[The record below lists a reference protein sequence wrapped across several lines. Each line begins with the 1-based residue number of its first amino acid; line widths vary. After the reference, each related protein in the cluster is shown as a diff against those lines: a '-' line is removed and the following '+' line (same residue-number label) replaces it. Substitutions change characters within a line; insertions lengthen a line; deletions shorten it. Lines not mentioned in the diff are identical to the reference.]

1 MNKITV
7 SSIYFAIFLLFSSCS
22 SVKVIDSW
30 KSDRI
35 STIKDN
41 NFLVVARANN
51 LQAQIAFENEIVKQ
65 MKSNGY
71 QATASYSKF
80 GEMKPNEPKL
90 ESNKEKLKKILEL
103 EGFNAVIL
111 TVMKDYKEETRLEK
125 EGGYYTGG
133 NYYRYYPR
141 YYSGFYPYYY
151 NPLSY
156 HSLGNYTEESY
167 STSVSKLHYVG
178 ESYSTSV
185 SKLYILETTI
195 YNLDESEENQLVAVI
210 TSKIDNPE
218 TASGA
223 AKGYVKEI
231 SKKLK

>member
-7 SSIYFAIFLLFSSCS
+7 SSIYLAIFLLFSSCS

-111 TVMKDYKEETRLEK
+111 TVMKDYREETRLEK

-133 NYYRYYPR
+133 NYYGYYPR

-151 NPLSY
+151 NPISY
-156 HSLGNYTEESY
+156 HSMGNYVEETY
-167 STSVSKLHYVG
+167 T
-178 ESYSTSV
+178 TNI

>member
-7 SSIYFAIFLLFSSCS
+7 SSIYLTIFLLFSSCS

-30 KSDRI
+30 KSDNI
-35 STIKDN
+35 SNIKDN
-41 NFLVVARANN
+41 NFIVVARANN
-51 LQAQIAFENEIVKQ
+51 LQARIAFENEIVKQ

-80 GEMKPNEPKL
+80 GEMKPNEPEF
-90 ESNKEKLKKILEL
+90 ESNKDKFKKILEL

-111 TVMKDYKEETRLEK
+111 TVMKDYQEETRLEK

-133 NYYRYYPR
+133 NYYGYYPR
-141 YYSGFYPYYY
+141 YYSGFYPYYH
-151 NPLSY
+151 NPISY
-156 HSLGNYTEESY
+156 HSLAFHLEDSYT
-167 STSVSKLHYVG
+167 
-178 ESYSTSV
+178 TSV

-210 TSKIDNPE
+210 TSKIDNPQ

-223 AKGYVKEI
+223 AVEYVKEI

>member
-1 MNKITV
+1 MNKIIF
-7 SSIYFAIFLLFSSCS
+7 SSIYLAIFLLFSGCS

-30 KSDRI
+30 KSDSI

-41 NFLVVARANN
+41 NFIVVARANN

-80 GEMKPNEPKL
+80 GEMKPNEPEL
-90 ESNKEKLKKILEL
+90 ESDKEKFKKILEL

-111 TVMKDYKEETRLEK
+111 TVMKDYQEETRLEK

-133 NYYRYYPR
+133 NYYGYYPR
-141 YYSGFYPYYY
+141 YYSSFYPYYY
-151 NPLSY
+151 NPISY
-156 HSLGNYTEESY
+156 HSMGNYVEETY
-167 STSVSKLHYVG
+167 T
-178 ESYSTSV
+178 TNV

-223 AKGYVKEI
+223 AKEYVKEI

>member
-7 SSIYFAIFLLFSSCS
+7 SSIYLAIFLLFSGCS

-30 KSDRI
+30 KSDSI

-41 NFLVVARANN
+41 NFIVVARANN

-80 GEMKPNEPKL
+80 GEMKPNEPEL
-90 ESNKEKLKKILEL
+90 ESDKEKFKKILEL

-111 TVMKDYKEETRLEK
+111 TVMKDYQEETRLEK

-133 NYYRYYPR
+133 NYYGYYPR
-141 YYSGFYPYYY
+141 YYSSFYPYYY
-151 NPLSY
+151 NPISY
-156 HSLGNYTEESY
+156 HSMGNYVEETY
-167 STSVSKLHYVG
+167 T
-178 ESYSTSV
+178 TNV

-195 YNLDESEENQLVAVI
+195 YNLNGVQMS
-210 TSKIDNPE
+210 
-218 TASGA
+218 
-223 AKGYVKEI
+223 
-231 SKKLK
+231 

>member
-7 SSIYFAIFLLFSSCS
+7 SSIYLAIFLLFSSCS

-90 ESNKEKLKKILEL
+90 ESNKEKLKNILEL

-111 TVMKDYKEETRLEK
+111 TVMKDYQEETRLEK

-133 NYYRYYPR
+133 NYYGYYPR

-151 NPLSY
+151 NPISY
-156 HSLGNYTEESY
+156 HSMGNYVEETY
-167 STSVSKLHYVG
+167 T
-178 ESYSTSV
+178 TNV

>member
-7 SSIYFAIFLLFSSCS
+7 SSIYLAIFLLFSGCS

-30 KSDRI
+30 KSDSI

-41 NFLVVARANN
+41 NFIVVARANN

-80 GEMKPNEPKL
+80 GEMKPNEPEL
-90 ESNKEKLKKILEL
+90 ESDKEKFKKILEL

-111 TVMKDYKEETRLEK
+111 TVMKDYQEETRLEK

-133 NYYRYYPR
+133 NYYGYYPK
-141 YYSGFYPYYY
+141 YYSSFYPYYY
-151 NPLSY
+151 NPISY
-156 HSLGNYTEESY
+156 HSMGNYVEETY
-167 STSVSKLHYVG
+167 T
-178 ESYSTSV
+178 TNV

-223 AKGYVKEI
+223 AKEYVKEI

>member
-7 SSIYFAIFLLFSSCS
+7 SSIYLAIFLLFSSCS

-90 ESNKEKLKKILEL
+90 ESDKEKFKKILKL

-111 TVMKDYKEETRLEK
+111 TVMKDYQEETRLEK

-133 NYYRYYPR
+133 NYYGYYPR

-151 NPLSY
+151 NPISY
-156 HSLGNYTEESY
+156 HSMGNYVEETY
-167 STSVSKLHYVG
+167 T
-178 ESYSTSV
+178 TNV

>member
-1 MNKITV
+1 MNKIIF
-7 SSIYFAIFLLFSSCS
+7 SSIYLAIFLLFSSCS

-30 KSDRI
+30 KSDSI

-41 NFLVVARANN
+41 NFIVVARANN

-80 GEMKPNEPKL
+80 GEMKPNEPEL
-90 ESNKEKLKKILEL
+90 ESDKEKFKKILEL

-111 TVMKDYKEETRLEK
+111 TVMKDYQEETRLEK

-133 NYYRYYPR
+133 NYYGYYPR
-141 YYSGFYPYYY
+141 YYSSFYPYYY
-151 NPLSY
+151 NPISY
-156 HSLGNYTEESY
+156 HSMGNYVEETY
-167 STSVSKLHYVG
+167 T
-178 ESYSTSV
+178 TNV

-223 AKGYVKEI
+223 AKEYVKEI

>member
-1 MNKITV
+1 
-7 SSIYFAIFLLFSSCS
+7 
-22 SVKVIDSW
+22 
-30 KSDRI
+30 
-35 STIKDN
+35 
-41 NFLVVARANN
+41 
-51 LQAQIAFENEIVKQ
+51 

-80 GEMKPNEPKL
+80 GEMKPNEPEL
-90 ESNKEKLKKILEL
+90 ESDKEKFKKILEL

-111 TVMKDYKEETRLEK
+111 TVMKDYQEETRLEK

-133 NYYRYYPR
+133 NYYGYYPR

-151 NPLSY
+151 NPISY
-156 HSLGNYTEESY
+156 HSMGNYVEETY
-167 STSVSKLHYVG
+167 T
-178 ESYSTSV
+178 TSV

>member
-7 SSIYFAIFLLFSSCS
+7 SSIYLAIFLLFSSCS

-30 KSDRI
+30 KSDSI

-41 NFLVVARANN
+41 NFIVVARANN

-80 GEMKPNEPKL
+80 GEMKPNEPEL
-90 ESNKEKLKKILEL
+90 ESDKEKFKKILEL

-111 TVMKDYKEETRLEK
+111 TVMKDYQEETRLEK

-133 NYYRYYPR
+133 NYYGYYPR
-141 YYSGFYPYYY
+141 YYSSFYPYYY
-151 NPLSY
+151 NPISY
-156 HSLGNYTEESY
+156 HSMGNYVEETY
-167 STSVSKLHYVG
+167 T
-178 ESYSTSV
+178 TNV

>member
-7 SSIYFAIFLLFSSCS
+7 SSIYLAIFLLFSSCS

-80 GEMKPNEPKL
+80 GEMKPNEPEL
-90 ESNKEKLKKILEL
+90 ESDKEKFKKICVVEDI
-103 EGFNAVIL
+103 AVIL
-111 TVMKDYKEETRLEK
+111 TVMKDYQEETRLEK

-133 NYYRYYPR
+133 NYYGYYPR

-151 NPLSY
+151 NPISY
-156 HSLGNYTEESY
+156 HSMGNYVEESY
-167 STSVSKLHYVG
+167 T
-178 ESYSTSV
+178 TSV

>member
-1 MNKITV
+1 MNKIIF
-7 SSIYFAIFLLFSSCS
+7 SSIYLAIFLLFYGCS

-30 KSDRI
+30 KSDSI

-41 NFLVVARANN
+41 NFIVVARANN

-80 GEMKPNEPKL
+80 GEMKPNEPEL
-90 ESNKEKLKKILEL
+90 ESDKEKFKKILEL

-111 TVMKDYKEETRLEK
+111 TVMKDYQEETRLEK

-133 NYYRYYPR
+133 NYYGYYPK
-141 YYSGFYPYYY
+141 YYSSFYPYYY
-151 NPLSY
+151 NPISY
-156 HSLGNYTEESY
+156 HSMGNYVEETY
-167 STSVSKLHYVG
+167 T
-178 ESYSTSV
+178 TNV

-223 AKGYVKEI
+223 AKEYVKEI

>member
-7 SSIYFAIFLLFSSCS
+7 SSIYLAIFLLFSGCS

-30 KSDRI
+30 KSDSI

-41 NFLVVARANN
+41 NFIVVARANN

-80 GEMKPNEPKL
+80 GEMKPNEPEL
-90 ESNKEKLKKILEL
+90 ESDKEKFKKILEL

-111 TVMKDYKEETRLEK
+111 TVMKDYQEETRLEK

-133 NYYRYYPR
+133 NYYGYYPR
-141 YYSGFYPYYY
+141 YYSSFYPYYY
-151 NPLSY
+151 NPISY
-156 HSLGNYTEESY
+156 HSMGNYVEETY
-167 STSVSKLHYVG
+167 T
-178 ESYSTSV
+178 TNV

-218 TASGA
+218 TASSA

>member
-7 SSIYFAIFLLFSSCS
+7 SSIYLAIFLLFSSCS

-30 KSDRI
+30 KSDSI

-41 NFLVVARANN
+41 NFIVVARANN

-80 GEMKPNEPKL
+80 GEMKPNEPEL
-90 ESNKEKLKKILEL
+90 ESDKEKFKKILEL

-111 TVMKDYKEETRLEK
+111 TVMKDYQEETRLEK

-133 NYYRYYPR
+133 NYYGYYPK
-141 YYSGFYPYYY
+141 YYSSFYPYYY
-151 NPLSY
+151 NPISY
-156 HSLGNYTEESY
+156 HSMGNYVEETY
-167 STSVSKLHYVG
+167 T
-178 ESYSTSV
+178 TNV

>member
-1 MNKITV
+1 MDKITL
-7 SSIYFAIFLLFSSCS
+7 SSIYFTIFLLLSSCS

-65 MKSNGY
+65 MRSNGY
-71 QATASYSKF
+71 QATASFSKF

-90 ESNKEKLKKILEL
+90 ESNKEKFKKILEL

-111 TVMKDYKEETRLEK
+111 TVMKDYQEETRLEK

-133 NYYRYYPR
+133 NYYGYYPR
-141 YYSGFYPYYY
+141 YYSSFYPYYY
-151 NPLSY
+151 NPISY
-156 HSLGNYTEESY
+156 HSLGNYVEETY
-167 STSVSKLHYVG
+167 A
-178 ESYSTSV
+178 TSV

-218 TASGA
+218 TASAA
-223 AKGYVKEI
+223 AKEYVKEI

>member
-7 SSIYFAIFLLFSSCS
+7 SSIYLAIFLLFSSCS

-111 TVMKDYKEETRLEK
+111 TVMKDYQEETRLEK

-133 NYYRYYPR
+133 NYYGYYPR

-151 NPLSY
+151 NPISY
-156 HSLGNYTEESY
+156 HSMGNYVEESY
-167 STSVSKLHYVG
+167 T
-178 ESYSTSV
+178 TSV

>member
-7 SSIYFAIFLLFSSCS
+7 SSIYLAIFLLFSGCS

-30 KSDRI
+30 KSDSI

-41 NFLVVARANN
+41 NFIVVARANN

-80 GEMKPNEPKL
+80 GEMKPNEPEL
-90 ESNKEKLKKILEL
+90 ESDKEKFKKILEL

-111 TVMKDYKEETRLEK
+111 TVMKDYQEETRLEK

-133 NYYRYYPR
+133 NYYGYYPR
-141 YYSGFYPYYY
+141 YYSSFYPYYY
-151 NPLSY
+151 NPISY
-156 HSLGNYTEESY
+156 HSMGNYVEETY
-167 STSVSKLHYVG
+167 T
-178 ESYSTSV
+178 TNV

-223 AKGYVKEI
+223 AKEYVKEI

>member
-7 SSIYFAIFLLFSSCS
+7 SSIYLAIFLLFSSCS

-111 TVMKDYKEETRLEK
+111 TVMKDYQEETRLEK

-133 NYYRYYPR
+133 NYYGYYPR

-151 NPLSY
+151 NPISY
-156 HSLGNYTEESY
+156 HSMGN
-167 STSVSKLHYVG
+167 YVG
-178 ESYSTSV
+178 ESYTTSV

>member
-1 MNKITV
+1 MNKIIF
-7 SSIYFAIFLLFSSCS
+7 SSIYLAIFLLFSGCS

-30 KSDRI
+30 KSDSI

-41 NFLVVARANN
+41 NFIVVARANN

-80 GEMKPNEPKL
+80 GEMKPNEPEL
-90 ESNKEKLKKILEL
+90 ESDKEKFKKILEL

-111 TVMKDYKEETRLEK
+111 TVMKDYQEETRLEK

-133 NYYRYYPR
+133 NYYGYYPR
-141 YYSGFYPYYY
+141 YYSSFYPYYY
-151 NPLSY
+151 NPISY
-156 HSLGNYTEESY
+156 HSMGNYVEETY
-167 STSVSKLHYVG
+167 T
-178 ESYSTSV
+178 TNV

-210 TSKIDNPE
+210 KSKIDNPE

>member
-7 SSIYFAIFLLFSSCS
+7 SSIYLAIFLLFSGCS

-30 KSDRI
+30 KSDNI

-41 NFLVVARANN
+41 NFIVVARANN

-80 GEMKPNEPKL
+80 GEMKPNEPEL
-90 ESNKEKLKKILEL
+90 ESDKEKFKKILEL

-111 TVMKDYKEETRLEK
+111 TVMKDYQEETRLEK

-133 NYYRYYPR
+133 NYYGYYPK
-141 YYSGFYPYYY
+141 YYSSFYPYYY
-151 NPLSY
+151 NPISY
-156 HSLGNYTEESY
+156 HSMGNYVEETY
-167 STSVSKLHYVG
+167 T
-178 ESYSTSV
+178 TNV

>member
-1 MNKITV
+1 MNKIIF
-7 SSIYFAIFLLFSSCS
+7 SSIYLAIFLLFSSCS

-80 GEMKPNEPKL
+80 GEMKPNEPEL
-90 ESNKEKLKKILEL
+90 ESDKEKFKKILEL

-111 TVMKDYKEETRLEK
+111 TVMKDYQEETRLEK

-133 NYYRYYPR
+133 NYYGYYPR

-151 NPLSY
+151 NPISY
-156 HSLGNYTEESY
+156 HSMGNYVEETY
-167 STSVSKLHYVG
+167 T
-178 ESYSTSV
+178 TNV

-223 AKGYVKEI
+223 AKEYVKEI

>member
-7 SSIYFAIFLLFSSCS
+7 SSIYLAMFLLFPSCS

-133 NYYRYYPR
+133 NYYGYYPR

-151 NPLSY
+151 NPISY
-156 HSLGNYTEESY
+156 HSMGNYVEETY
-167 STSVSKLHYVG
+167 T
-178 ESYSTSV
+178 TSV

>member
-7 SSIYFAIFLLFSSCS
+7 SSIYLAMFLLFPSCS

-30 KSDRI
+30 KSDNI

-41 NFLVVARANN
+41 NFIVVARANN

-111 TVMKDYKEETRLEK
+111 TVMKDYQEETRLEK

-133 NYYRYYPR
+133 NYYGYYPR

-151 NPLSY
+151 NPISY
-156 HSLGNYTEESY
+156 HSMGNYVEETY
-167 STSVSKLHYVG
+167 T
-178 ESYSTSV
+178 TNV